1 MKNLL
6 FLVTALAA
14 TTVMAAGGGEHHEG
28 IPFKDVGVQ
37 ALNLGIL
44 LAVMIYFMRAPIK
57 EMFANRQTEF
67 KAQAEKTAAA
77 LKEAELALADIK
89 NKMNTLES
97 TEQSSYDTAKVEAE
111 KLKNKIIEESQAQA
125 IKMKKDVEQMAAA
138 ELYKAKSEIRSSM
151 IDTAIEST
159 KAALKTQADAIT
171 KKSEKNFVSD
181 ISKTKGQVTL

>member
-1 MKNLL
+1 MKNLV
-6 FLVTALAA
+6 FVVTALISTAA
-14 TTVMAAGGGEHHEG
+14 LAAGGGHGEG
-28 IPFKDVGVQ
+28 VPLKEVGVQ

-57 EMFANRQTEF
+57 EMFLNRQADF

-111 KLKNKIIEESQAQA
+111 KLKNKIIEESQYQA
-125 IKMKKDVEQMAAA
+125 TKMKQDVEQVAAA

-151 IDTAIEST
+151 IDTAISST
-159 KAALKTQADAIT
+159 KAALTAQGDAVT